1 MIWNPTVDEN
11 ILAVKAS
18 KNKKMQ
24 QKHKIHAPLH
34 RGDLTGL
41 HHLEG
46 GCWEGGSDLF
56 QGDEVFK

>member
-11 ILAVKAS
+11 ILVVKAS

-34 RGDLTGL
+34 RGDLTGH
-41 HHLEG
+41 HHLEV
-46 GCWEGGSDLF
+46 GCWERGSDLF
-56 QGDEVFK
+56 QGVEVFK